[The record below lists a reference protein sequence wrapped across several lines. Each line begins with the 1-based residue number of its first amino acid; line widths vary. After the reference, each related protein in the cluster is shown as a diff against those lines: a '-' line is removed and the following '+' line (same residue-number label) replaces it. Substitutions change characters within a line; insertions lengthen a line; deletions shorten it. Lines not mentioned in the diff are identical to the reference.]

1 MTFKELYLSGQ
12 IPFEEIDRYI
22 SRWNRSD
29 DERTLAKYLG
39 LNAEEEDVWID
50 DSDEA
55 LKEMLD
61 KRERVAGTPV
71 TLGKTDIIVNKNG
84 FGALPIQR
92 ISFDDAKVLLRKA
105 YDAGVRFFDTARFYT
120 DSEEKI
126 GYALS
131 DVREHIYIA
140 TKTAATTAEGF
151 WKDLETSL
159 HNLKTDYV
167 DIYQFHN
174 PAVCPKPG
182 DGSGLYEAM
191 LEAKEQGKIRFIGIT
206 NHRMSIAEEAIESGL
221 YDTLQFP
228 FNYLST
234 EREIALAK
242 ACAEHEMGFIA
253 MKGLSGG
260 LLTNSAAIYAYM
272 AQFENVLP
280 IWGVQKESELDEFL
294 SYIGNPPELTDEL
307 KAVIEK
313 DQKELAGEFC
323 RGCGYCMPCPA
334 GIEIN
339 NCARM
344 SLLLRRSPSARY
356 LSPEGQAKMK
366 KIEDCLHCGHC
377 KSMCPYGLDT
387 PKLLEENYK
396 DYKEVLAGKKPAPRM
411 SARGAFEQID
421 VTLIYAARTLG
432 FSESRI
438 FWRVILPSAMPGVL
452 SGAILAFARG
462 LGEFGATAMLAG
474 NIAGKTQ
481 TLPLAIYSQVAAGK
495 MSMAYQYVWI
505 IVVISFLVVVLMN
518 VLLRRDMR
526 GRSNHKKKDNS
537 VEAGGQDAKVSV
549 ELFADR
555 EADAQKGGAR

>member
-1 MTFKELYLSGQ
+1 
-12 IPFEEIDRYI
+12 
-22 SRWNRSD
+22 
-29 DERTLAKYLG
+29 
-39 LNAEEEDVWID
+39 
-50 DSDEA
+50 
-55 LKEMLD
+55 
-61 KRERVAGTPV
+61 
-71 TLGKTDIIVNKNG
+71 
-84 FGALPIQR
+84 
-92 ISFDDAKVLLRKA
+92 
-105 YDAGVRFFDTARFYT
+105 
-120 DSEEKI
+120 
-126 GYALS
+126 
-131 DVREHIYIA
+131 
-140 TKTAATTAEGF
+140 
-151 WKDLETSL
+151 
-159 HNLKTDYV
+159 
-167 DIYQFHN
+167 
-174 PAVCPKPG
+174 
-182 DGSGLYEAM
+182 M

-280 IWGVQKESELDEFL
+280 IWGVQKESEMDEFL

-344 SLLLRRSPSARY
+344 SLLLRRSPSAGH

-396 DYKEVLAGKKPAPRM
+396 DYKEVLAGK
-411 SARGAFEQID
+411 S
-421 VTLIYAARTLG
+421 L
-432 FSESRI
+432 
-438 FWRVILPSAMPGVL
+438 
-452 SGAILAFARG
+452 
-462 LGEFGATAMLAG
+462 
-474 NIAGKTQ
+474 
-481 TLPLAIYSQVAAGK
+481 
-495 MSMAYQYVWI
+495 
-505 IVVISFLVVVLMN
+505 
-518 VLLRRDMR
+518 
-526 GRSNHKKKDNS
+526 
-537 VEAGGQDAKVSV
+537 
-549 ELFADR
+549 
-555 EADAQKGGAR
+555 